1 MKSDVAKRNTL
12 WQYAREEKN
21 MEKIGRIEL
30 AILEEKAAAY
40 DKLMAISDKLPS
52 VKKQLVERIIEIADK
67 RLAMDVLVSI
77 NEIEQIFEL
86 YKIVSYVIKE
96 EAREQI

>member
-1 MKSDVAKRNTL
+1 
-12 WQYAREEKN
+12 
-21 MEKIGRIEL
+21 MEKYKAPEL

-40 DKLMAISDKLPS
+40 DKLMAVSDKLPS
-52 VKKQLVERIIEIADK
+52 VKKQLVERILATAE
-67 RLAMDVLVSI
+67 RQLAMDYLISI
-77 NEIEQIFEL
+77 NEIEQVFEI

>member
-1 MKSDVAKRNTL
+1 
-12 WQYAREEKN
+12 

>member
-1 MKSDVAKRNTL
+1 MDYIEAP
-12 WQYAREEKN
+12 
-21 MEKIGRIEL
+21 EL

-40 DKLMAISDKLPS
+40 DKMMAVCDKLPS
-52 VKKQLVERIIEIADK
+52 VKKQLVERIFDIADR
-67 RLAMDVLVSI
+67 RLAMDLLISV

>member
-1 MKSDVAKRNTL
+1 MD
-12 WQYAREEKN
+12 Y
-21 MEKIGRIEL
+21 IGAPEL

-40 DKLMAISDKLPS
+40 DKLMAVSDKLPS
-52 VKKQLVERIIEIADK
+52 VKKQLVERILAIADR
-67 RLAMDVLVSI
+67 RLAIEVIVSTA
-77 NEIEQIFEL
+77 EIEQIFEL